1 MKRKIVVAVL
11 CGILTIS
18 SLAGCGNTQVEETEP
33 TAVEEPT
40 VEEETPADG
49 EEAVKET
56 AEEVIEEVEAEEPE
70 QPEQPEQPEKYIC
83 LAETVYNAD
92 GSVQS
97 LTKYICNESGDTL
110 EGTCYDMDGNVVSS
124 TLYEYEYDTDG
135 NKIKE
140 TENWTNTQNN
150 LSSSILREYEYDTNG
165 NMMKL
170 KLNNSDVEG
179 FYIDEYEYDANGNV
193 TKNIYTHFDGDGN
206 VTVTNSHEYEYDTN
220 GNKIKHIYTDEMYSF
235 LYEYENEYDANG
247 NIIKYIC
254 NSMNEDGTELGT
266 DLSEYKYDAE
276 NRLFSETFYDSMGE
290 IIYYEYDE
298 HGNNIRHIQY
308 DEFLP
313 SFCAEYKYME
323 LQDYLDAKESIDAE
337 EVECVNTESIESI
350 LSGLGI
356 SPNNN

>member
-11 CGILTIS
+11 CGILAIS

-49 EEAVKET
+49 EEAVEET

-70 QPEQPEQPEKYIC
+70 QEEKYIC

-110 EGTCYDMDGNVVSS
+110 EGTCYDMDGNVVRS

-135 NKIKE
+135 NKIKK
-140 TENWTNTQNN
+140 TENWTNAQNN

-179 FYIDEYEYDANGNV
+179 FYTDEYEYDANGNV
-193 TKNIYTHFDGDGN
+193 TKNIYTDFDGDGN

-220 GNKIKHIYTDEMYSF
+220 GNKIKDISPSDGSTVIS
-235 LYEYENEYDANG
+235 EYENEYDENG
-247 NIIKYIC
+247 NLIKYTC
-254 NSMNEDGTELGT
+254 NSAFEDGEIFAT
-266 DLSEYKYDAE
+266 DLCEYKYDDE
-276 NRLFSETFYDSMGE
+276 NRLLSETLYDAMDC
-290 IIYYEYDE
+290 IIYKEYDA
-298 HGNNIRHIQY
+298 HGNTIRHIQY
-308 DEFLP
+308 TTDDFFP
-313 SFCAEYKYME
+313 SFCTEYEYME

-356 SPNNN
+356 SLNNN